1 MHKLIQ
7 INQVSLFIFWK
18 ALGVPCI
25 RKQRF
30 GMHRSATALHIVSNC
45 LKIQGIPKM
54 FHLNVSAIKSY
65 WTVAFINFFF
75 YTLETKE
82 CKLDFFFSLCS
93 FLFFL

>member
-30 GMHRSATALHIVSNC
+30 VMHRSATALHIVSNC

-75 YTLETKE
+75 TH
-82 CKLDFFFSLCS
+82 
-93 FLFFL
+93 